1 MVNICD
7 MKPLLIVKVGD
18 TFPHLALQYGDFEK
32 WICRGIGELDIPVS
46 VLDPRRGDELPAT
59 NLIAGVVVTGSH
71 AMVTDRAAWSET
83 TAMWL
88 VELVSQGV
96 PVLGICYGHQLLAH
110 ALGGDVGDHPR
121 GMEIGTVTVRRA
133 QAAAEDRLFEGL
145 PVEFPVQVL
154 HRQTVL
160 RLPDGAVLLASN
172 DFETHQ
178 AFRFGDAAW
187 GVQFH
192 PEFSSDVMRGYL
204 RGLTT
209 DWEEHE
215 VSSDSLLARI
225 TDTDLAARVL
235 QRFGAIVKRR
245 QS

>member
-1 MVNICD
+1 
-7 MKPLLIVKVGD
+7 MKPFVIVKVGD
-18 TFPHLALQYGDFEK
+18 THAHLALQYGDFEQ
-32 WICRGIGELDIPVS
+32 WICRGIGELEMPMS

-59 NLIAGVVVTGSH
+59 NSISGVVVTGSH
-71 AMVTDRAAWSET
+71 AMVTDRAAWSEM
-83 TAMWL
+83 TAIWL
-88 VELVSQGV
+88 VELVEQGV

-110 ALGGDVGDHPR
+110 ALGGDVGYHPR
-121 GMEIGTVTVRRA
+121 GLELGTVTVRRTL
-133 QAAAEDRLFEGL
+133 AAAEDPLFEDL
-145 PVEFPVQVL
+145 PAEFPVQVV

-192 PEFSSDVMRGYL
+192 PEFSSDVMRSYICDFAADVG
-204 RGLTT
+204 G
-209 DWEEHE
+209 HE
-215 VSSDSLLARI
+215 CRSDSLVASI
-225 TDTDLAARVL
+225 ADTDLAARLL